1 MKLHG
6 IHEGIGIA
14 LAALRQNKIR
24 AGLTVLGVTIGVFV
38 VMVIAAV
45 VQGINHSFE
54 EIIEAA
60 GPRTFYVVRTE
71 PELQVSTGLEEEP
84 SEFFRRPVFQPEYAD
99 ALEVL
104 PAVQHAYP
112 FADLGWLSMRAEAGR
127 NRVQVAIQALPV
139 TWLRSDLGEV
149 TEGRWYTNE
158 EDRAGR
164 PVIVV
169 DSATAK
175 ELFAPAGAV
184 GRNVRIGQ
192 QLFRVIGVYDPPPNL
207 FAQGAKFVYMPF
219 GTARKHISIRSRWF
233 TFDHFVGFVVIG
245 MPDVS
250 LEVAMDQVTGR
261 MRALRRLRPG
271 QKNDFAILTQDQ
283 ILELWGRLTTGIFA
297 VMVALSAA
305 GLLVGGVGVVAVMV
319 VAVTER
325 TREIGIRKAMGAN
338 RRDILW
344 QFLVEAA
351 TLTGVGGICGLVF
364 GGLLVWVLGRFTPIP
379 ASVPGWA
386 IAAALVA
393 SALTGIVFG
402 LFPALRASR
411 LDPVASLRYE

>member
-1 MKLHG
+1 MRLHG

-14 LAALRQNKIR
+14 LAALRQNKVR

-45 VQGINHSFE
+45 VQGLNDSFAE
-54 EIIEAA
+54 MIEAA

-71 PELQVSTGLEEEP
+71 PGVQVSTGLEEE
-84 SEFFRRPVFQPEYAD
+84 ERDFFTRPVFRAEYAS

-112 FADLGWLSMRAEAGR
+112 FADLGWLSLRAEAGT
-127 NRVQVAIQALPV
+127 NRVQVGIQALPV

-149 TEGRWYTNE
+149 TEGRWYTDE

-169 DSATAK
+169 DSATAR
-175 ELFAPAGAV
+175 ELFAPLGAID
-184 GRNVRIGQ
+184 RRVRIGQ
-192 QLFRVIGVYDPPPNL
+192 QTFRVIGVYDPPPNL
-207 FAQGAKFVYMPF
+207 FAQGVKMVYMPF
-219 GTARKHISIRSRWF
+219 GTARKHISIGSRWF

-245 MPDVS
+245 MPDVTM
-250 LEVAMDQVTGR
+250 EVAMDEVMGR
-261 MRALRRLRPG
+261 MRALRNLRPG
-271 QKNDFAILTQDQ
+271 DKNDFAILTQDQ
-283 ILELWGRLTTGIFA
+283 ILDLWSQLTGAIFI
-297 VMVALSAA
+297 VMIALSAA
-305 GLLVGGVGVVAVMV
+305 GLLVGGVGVIAVMV

-351 TLTGVGGICGLVF
+351 TLTGVGGIT
-364 GGLLVWVLGRFTPIP
+364 GLLLGGAAVWILATFTPIP
-379 ASVPGWA
+379 ASVPLWA
-386 IAAALVA
+386 IVAALIA